1 MISDV
6 ITLKGWKTTN
16 PFWDVCAW
24 AWFADIS
31 AIVKNLFQLILFSAF
46 VGQQPWA
53 TIFWPTQCYRPVG
66 EHLLTTP
73 CWLKASLHRRLVS
86 LTQQVSAACLVRFV
100 YVHPWHI
107 TCLYTITLQALCFSN
122 TMFTDPSV
130 DLSACTYG
138 CLCCVFFR
146 LRSCQTDSLGWAKLS
161 QTAPSLT
168 SHLVRSWIFMKS
180 ATNWL
185 GV

>member
-1 MISDV
+1 MLLVSKAGKRPTHSEMSVRELASQI
-6 ITLKGWKTTN
+6 
-16 PFWDVCAW
+16 
-24 AWFADIS
+24 
-31 AIVKNLFQLILFSAF
+31 FQPSLRTYFSSFFFSAF

-122 TMFTDPSV
+122 TMFTNPSV
-130 DLSACTYG
+130 GLSACTYG

-146 LRSCQTDSLGWAKLS
+146 QRSCQTDFTRLS
-161 QTAPSLT
+161 KTEPNST
-168 SHLVRSWIFMKS
+168 
-180 ATNWL
+180 
-185 GV
+185 